1 MCRSTLA
8 VRPAT
13 MADAPAL
20 GVIGPATY
28 AASYGYLWDDPLALS
43 EQLHTFSADAFRD
56 FISQESTRLWIA
68 EMAGR
73 PVGFLTMVMDSPEPI
88 AFEEN
93 GGEIA
98 RIYLLPA
105 AQGCGLGRMLL
116 EAAESEARK
125 KHLRYVWLDVMASAS
140 TAIETYRRWGFV
152 DIGTKLFARPV
163 SKGLLDMVV
172 FRKALSTT

>member
-1 MCRSTLA
+1 
-8 VRPAT
+8 

-28 AASYGYLWDDPLALS
+28 AASYGYLWDDPLAFS

-56 FISQESTRLWIA
+56 FISRESTRLWIA
-68 EMAGR
+68 EMVGK
-73 PVGFLTMVMDSPEPI
+73 PVGFLAMVTGSPEPI
-88 AFEEN
+88 TFEGN

-98 RIYLLPA
+98 RIYLLPG
-105 AQGCGLGRMLL
+105 AQGCGLGRMLI

-125 KHLRYVWLDVMASAS
+125 EDLKYAWLDVMASAS

-152 DIGTKLFARPV
+152 DIGTKLFPRPV
-163 SKGLLDMVV
+163 RKGFHDMVV
-172 FRKALSTT
+172 FRKALSTA

>member
-1 MCRSTLA
+1 MCRSPLA
-8 VRPAT
+8 VRPAI

-28 AASYGYLWDDPLALS
+28 AASYGYLWDDPRAFS

-68 EMAGR
+68 EMVGS
-73 PVGFLTMVMDSPEPI
+73 PVGFLAMIIGSPEPI
-88 AFEEN
+88 TFEGN

-98 RIYLLPA
+98 RIYLLPG

-125 KHLRYVWLDVMASAS
+125 EHLNYAWLDVMASAS
-140 TAIETYRRWGFV
+140 TAIRTYRRWGFV

-163 SKGLLDMVV
+163 RKGFHDMVV
-172 FRKALSTT
+172 LRKGLSTT